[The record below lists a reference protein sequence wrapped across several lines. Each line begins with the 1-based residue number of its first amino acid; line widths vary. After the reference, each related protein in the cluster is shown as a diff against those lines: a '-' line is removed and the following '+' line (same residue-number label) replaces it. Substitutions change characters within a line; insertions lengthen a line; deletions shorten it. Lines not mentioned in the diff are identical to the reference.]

1 MRAQSIE
8 VTRPCPVDL
17 DALGVDRSG
26 LDFHC
31 PHCDK
36 TVHVLSNRT
45 EREAEALIATLQGQR
60 ACISYLRT
68 RSGEVVFREPASI
81 VPVGR
86 LLARRRAAA
95 GFALALAACAP
106 NSPAQRL
113 GEESTQ
119 TQRTNTETPP
129 VPAPVPVP
137 APGDAATAVIAKT
150 PPASAIAEPA
160 SPPTTAAV
168 QPCPAPVVASP
179 RRPAKRKSAPQKKP
193 APRTGPRDLELIN
206 GGAF

>member
-68 RSGEVVFREPASI
+68 TSGEVVFREPASI

-95 GFALALAACAP
+95 GFALAVAACAP

-113 GEESTQ
+113 GEDSTQ

-129 VPAPVPVP
+129 VPAP
-137 APGDAATAVIAKT
+137 GDAATAVIAEA
-150 PPASAIAEPA
+150 PPVSAIEEPA

-179 RRPAKRKSAPQKKP
+179 RRPAKRKNALKKP
-193 APRTGPRDLELIN
+193 DPPTAPRDLELIH